1 VNNTDVYIDDIKG
14 IVTNIVNAIN
24 TYINN
29 YYSTLSSYIGN
40 NHLKSPVDVVLPAKP
55 VLFTTTGDNNDLD
68 NFLGII
74 DSKDPDVPSVTLEVL
89 TAL

>member
-40 NHLKSPVDVVLPAKP
+40 NHLKSPADVVLPAKP
-55 VLFTTTGDNNDLD
+55 VLFTTTGANNDLD
-68 NFLGII
+68 NFLDII